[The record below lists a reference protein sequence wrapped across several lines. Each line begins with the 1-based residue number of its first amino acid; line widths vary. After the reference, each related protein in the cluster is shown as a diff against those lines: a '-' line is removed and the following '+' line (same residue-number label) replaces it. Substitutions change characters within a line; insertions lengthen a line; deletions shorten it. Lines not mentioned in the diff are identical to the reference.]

1 MASQEFTTVDCTKNM
16 SSSGKSM
23 QDETVIFLNLDKLV
37 HISSSRLFMLEQ
49 NISAYLANLLQLKPN
64 QVNAAIK
71 LLDEGNTIP
80 FIARYRKEATGEM
93 KDEQLRDLAD
103 KLTYTRNLIK
113 RQNEIKNSIE
123 EQGKMTPELSFAIDN
138 VEKLQ
143 ELEDIYLPYK
153 QKKRTRAMIAKEK
166 GLEPLANI
174 ILAQQINTE
183 KLKEIAKDY
192 LNEEISSID
201 EAISGALDIIAEII
215 SDNADIRAKLRKHLW
230 QIATLNITRNA
241 EKDSEEAFLM
251 YDNYTEP
258 IRQLPSHRI
267 LAINRGEN
275 KDILKVKLVSD
286 VEKDIH
292 IISKF
297 IIKAN
302 STLTDIILT
311 AITDAYKRLIFPALE
326 REIRNLLTENAEK
339 QAIHVFGSNLKQLL
353 LQAPLA
359 GHTVM
364 GLDPGYR
371 TGCKLAI
378 VDATGQVLD
387 HGVLYITMSEEK
399 KSASAT
405 KVLHYIQKY
414 NVDLISIGNGT
425 ASYETE
431 EFVANLIHE
440 NHLNIHYLITNEAGA
455 SVYSASKLAIEELP
469 DYDVTIRG
477 AISIARRIQD
487 PLAELVKI
495 EPKAIGVG
503 QYQHDVNQKEL
514 ANTLDAV
521 IESAV
526 NHVGVELNTAS
537 AALLKHIAG
546 INATIA
552 KNIIKYR
559 EENGVFSSRKELL
572 KVSRLGPAA
581 FTQCAGFLRI
591 SGAKSPLDNTPVHP
605 ESYSLAEKILAEL
618 GFSLKDLADKNQLEI
633 LKAKVKLVQIEQ
645 LAQKLNAGIPTV
657 KDILD
662 ALVKPGRDPREDL
675 PAPLT
680 RQNIIKLEDIK
691 VGTIMRGTVRN
702 ITDFGVFVDI
712 GIKTAG
718 LIHISELSTKRIK
731 HPLDVVS
738 VGDNLDVLVIS
749 VDAKRNRIG
758 LSLKQVAKEKAHVI
772 A

>member
-1 MASQEFTTVDCTKNM
+1 
-16 SSSGKSM
+16 
-23 QDETVIFLNLDKLV
+23 
-37 HISSSRLFMLEQ
+37 MLEQ
-49 NISAYLANLLQLKPN
+49 NITAYLANLLKLKTS
-64 QVNAAIK
+64 QINAAVK
-71 LLDEGNTIP
+71 LIDEGNTIP
-80 FIARYRKEATGEM
+80 FIARYRKEATGNM
-93 KDEQLRDLAD
+93 KDEQLRDLND
-103 KLTYTRNLIK
+103 KLIYVRNLIK

-123 EQGKMTPELSFAIDN
+123 EQGKMTPELSLAIDK

-166 GLEPLANI
+166 GLEPLAQF
-174 ILAQQINTE
+174 ILKQEDNSE
-183 KLKEIAKDY
+183 KLENIALKY
-192 LNEEISSID
+192 LNDEVTSSD
-201 EAISGALDIIAEII
+201 EALAGASDIIAETI
-215 SDNADIRAKLRKHLW
+215 SDSADIRAKLRQHLW
-230 QIATLNITRNA
+230 QTSSLSITRDKEA
-241 EKDSEEAFLM
+241 DSDEAFLM
-251 YDNYTEP
+251 YEDYTEP
-258 IRQLPSHRI
+258 IKHLPSHRI
-267 LAINRGEN
+267 LAINRGES
-275 KDILKVKLVSD
+275 KDILKVKLISD
-286 VEKDIH
+286 IDKDIA
-292 IISKF
+292 IITKF
-297 IIKAN
+297 ILKQN
-302 STLTDIILT
+302 SPYKEFLTNAII
-311 AITDAYKRLIFPALE
+311 DAYKRLIFPALE
-326 REIRNLLTENAEK
+326 REIRNQLTETAQT
-339 QAIHVFGSNLKQLL
+339 QAIHVFASNLKQLL

-359 GHTVM
+359 GYTVM

-371 TGCKLAI
+371 TGCKMAI

-387 HGVLYITMSEEK
+387 HGVLYITMSDDAK
-399 KSASAT
+399 AKSAQ
-405 KVLHYIQKY
+405 KLLDYIQKY
-414 NVDLISIGNGT
+414 KVNLISIGNGT

-431 EFVANLIHE
+431 EFVANLINEHK
-440 NHLNIHYLITNEAGA
+440 LPVHYLITNEAGA

-469 DYDVTIRG
+469 EYDVTIRG

-521 IESAV
+521 IEAAV

-546 INATIA
+546 INATVA

-559 EENGVFSSRKELL
+559 DEHGIFASRKELL
-572 KVSRLGPAA
+572 KVSRLGPTAY
-581 FTQCAGFLRI
+581 TQCAGFLRI
-591 SGAKSPLDNTPVHP
+591 NGATCPLDNTPVHP
-605 ESYSLAEKILAEL
+605 ESYPLAEQILAEL
-618 GFSLKDLADKNQLEI
+618 GFSLEDLADKNKLDL
-633 LKAKVKLVQIEQ
+633 LKSKIKLVDIDK
-645 LAQKLNAGIPTV
+645 LATKLNAGVFTV

-662 ALVKPGRDPREDL
+662 ALTKPGRDPREDL

-718 LIHISELSTKRIK
+718 LIHISELSNKHVK

-738 VGDNLDVLVIS
+738 VGDILNVLVIS

-758 LSLKQVAKEKAHVI
+758 LSLKQVTKENNNVLA
-772 A
+772 

>member
-1 MASQEFTTVDCTKNM
+1 
-16 SSSGKSM
+16 
-23 QDETVIFLNLDKLV
+23 
-37 HISSSRLFMLEQ
+37 MLEQ
-49 NISAYLANLLQLKPN
+49 NITAYLANLLKLKTS
-64 QVNAAIK
+64 QINAAIK
-71 LLDEGNTIP
+71 LIDEGNTIP
-80 FIARYRKEATGEM
+80 FIARYRKEVTGDM
-93 KDEQLRDLAD
+93 KDEQLRDLND
-103 KLTYTRNLIK
+103 KLIYVRNLIK

-123 EQGKMTPELSFAIDN
+123 EQGKMTPELSLAIDK

-166 GLEPLANI
+166 GLEPLAQF
-174 ILAQQINTE
+174 ILKQEDSSE
-183 KLKEIAKDY
+183 KLEDIALKY
-192 LNEEISSID
+192 LNDEVTSSD
-201 EAISGALDIIAEII
+201 EALAGASDIIAETI
-215 SDNADIRAKLRKHLW
+215 SDSADIRAKLRQHLW
-230 QIATLNITRNA
+230 QTSSLSITRDKEA
-241 EKDSEEAFLM
+241 DSDEAFLM
-251 YDNYTEP
+251 YEDYTEP
-258 IRQLPSHRI
+258 IKHLPSHRI
-267 LAINRGEN
+267 LAINRGES
-275 KDILKVKLVSD
+275 KDILKVKLISD
-286 VEKDIH
+286 IDKDIA
-292 IISKF
+292 IITKF
-297 IIKAN
+297 ILKQN
-302 STLTDIILT
+302 SPYKEFLTNAII
-311 AITDAYKRLIFPALE
+311 DAYKRLIFPALE
-326 REIRNLLTENAEK
+326 REIRNQLTETAQT
-339 QAIHVFGSNLKQLL
+339 QAIHVFASNLKQLL

-359 GHTVM
+359 GYTVM

-371 TGCKLAI
+371 TGCKMAI

-387 HGVLYITMSEEK
+387 HGVLYITMSDDAK
-399 KSASAT
+399 AKSAQ
-405 KVLHYIQKY
+405 KLLDYIQKY
-414 NVDLISIGNGT
+414 QVNLISIGNGT

-431 EFVANLIHE
+431 EFVANLINEHK
-440 NHLNIHYLITNEAGA
+440 LPVHYLITNEAGA
-455 SVYSASKLAIEELP
+455 SVYSASKLAVEELP
-469 DYDVTIRG
+469 EYDVTIRG

-521 IESAV
+521 IEAAV

-546 INATIA
+546 INATVA

-559 EENGVFSSRKELL
+559 DEHGIFASRKELL
-572 KVSRLGPAA
+572 KVSRLGPTAY
-581 FTQCAGFLRI
+581 TQCAGFLRI
-591 SGAKSPLDNTPVHP
+591 NGATCPLDNTPVHP
-605 ESYSLAEKILAEL
+605 ESYPLAEQILAEL
-618 GFSLKDLADKNQLEI
+618 GFSLEDLADKNKDKNKLDL
-633 LKAKVKLVQIEQ
+633 LKAKIKLVDIDK
-645 LAQKLNAGIPTV
+645 LATKLNAGVFTV

-662 ALVKPGRDPREDL
+662 ALTKPGRDPREDL

-718 LIHISELSTKRIK
+718 LIHISELSNKHVK

-738 VGDNLDVLVIS
+738 VGDILNVLVIS

-758 LSLKQVAKEKAHVI
+758 LSLKQVTKENNNVLA
-772 A
+772 

>member
-1 MASQEFTTVDCTKNM
+1 
-16 SSSGKSM
+16 
-23 QDETVIFLNLDKLV
+23 
-37 HISSSRLFMLEQ
+37 MLEQ
-49 NISAYLANLLQLKPN
+49 NISAYLANLLQLKPS

-174 ILAQQINTE
+174 ILTQKINAE
-183 KLKEIAKDY
+183 KLNEIAKDY
-192 LNEEISSID
+192 LNEEIPSID

-286 VEKDIH
+286 VEKDLH

-311 AITDAYKRLIFPALE
+311 AINDAYKRLIFPALE

-440 NHLNIHYLITNEAGA
+440 NHLNVHYLITNEAGA

-633 LKAKVKLVQIEQ
+633 LKAKVKLIQIES
-645 LAQKLNAGIPTV
+645 LAQKLDAGIPTV

>member
-1 MASQEFTTVDCTKNM
+1 
-16 SSSGKSM
+16 
-23 QDETVIFLNLDKLV
+23 
-37 HISSSRLFMLEQ
+37 MLEQ
-49 NISAYLANLLQLKPN
+49 NITAYLANLLKLKTS
-64 QVNAAIK
+64 QINAAIK
-71 LLDEGNTIP
+71 LIDEGNTIP
-80 FIARYRKEATGEM
+80 FIARYRKEATGDM
-93 KDEQLRDLAD
+93 KDEQLRDLND
-103 KLTYTRNLIK
+103 KLIYVRNLIK

-123 EQGKMTPELSFAIDN
+123 EQGKMTPELSLAIDK

-166 GLEPLANI
+166 GLEPLAQF
-174 ILAQQINTE
+174 ILKQEDSSE
-183 KLKEIAKDY
+183 KLEDIALKY
-192 LNEEISSID
+192 LNDEVTSSD
-201 EAISGALDIIAEII
+201 EALAGASDIIAETI
-215 SDNADIRAKLRKHLW
+215 SDSADIRAKLRQHLW
-230 QIATLNITRNA
+230 QTSSLSITRDKEA
-241 EKDSEEAFLM
+241 DSDEAFLM
-251 YDNYTEP
+251 YEDYTEP
-258 IRQLPSHRI
+258 IKHLPSHRI
-267 LAINRGEN
+267 LAINRGES
-275 KDILKVKLVSD
+275 KDILKVKLISD
-286 VEKDIH
+286 IDKDIA
-292 IISKF
+292 IITKF
-297 IIKAN
+297 ILKQN
-302 STLTDIILT
+302 SPYKEFLTNAII
-311 AITDAYKRLIFPALE
+311 DAYKRLIFPALE
-326 REIRNLLTENAEK
+326 REIRNQLTETAQT
-339 QAIHVFGSNLKQLL
+339 QAIHVFASNLKQLL

-359 GHTVM
+359 GYTVM

-371 TGCKLAI
+371 TGCKMAI

-387 HGVLYITMSEEK
+387 HGVLYITMSDDAKE
-399 KSASAT
+399 KSAQ
-405 KVLHYIQKY
+405 KILDYIQKY
-414 NVDLISIGNGT
+414 QVNLISIGNGT

-431 EFVANLIHE
+431 EFVANLINEHK
-440 NHLNIHYLITNEAGA
+440 LPVHYLITNEAGA
-455 SVYSASKLAIEELP
+455 SVYSASKLAVEELP
-469 DYDVTIRG
+469 EYDVTIRG

-521 IESAV
+521 IEAAV

-546 INATIA
+546 INATVA

-559 EENGVFSSRKELL
+559 DEHGIFASRKELL
-572 KVSRLGPAA
+572 KVSRLGPTAY
-581 FTQCAGFLRI
+581 TQCAGFLRI
-591 SGAKSPLDNTPVHP
+591 NGATCPLDNTPVHP
-605 ESYSLAEKILAEL
+605 ESYPLAEQILAEL
-618 GFSLKDLADKNQLEI
+618 GFSLEDLADKNKLDL
-633 LKAKVKLVQIEQ
+633 LKSKIKLVDIDK
-645 LAQKLNAGIPTV
+645 LATKLNAGVFTV

-662 ALVKPGRDPREDL
+662 ALTKPGRDPREDL

-718 LIHISELSTKRIK
+718 LIHISELSNKHVK

-738 VGDNLDVLVIS
+738 VGDILNVLVIS

-758 LSLKQVAKEKAHVI
+758 LSLKQVTKENNNVLA
-772 A
+772 

>member
-1 MASQEFTTVDCTKNM
+1 
-16 SSSGKSM
+16 
-23 QDETVIFLNLDKLV
+23 
-37 HISSSRLFMLEQ
+37 MLEQ
-49 NISAYLANLLQLKPN
+49 NITAYLANLLKLKTS
-64 QVNAAIK
+64 QINAAIK
-71 LLDEGNTIP
+71 LIDEGNTIP
-80 FIARYRKEATGEM
+80 FIARYRKEATGDM
-93 KDEQLRDLAD
+93 KDEQLRDLND
-103 KLTYTRNLIK
+103 KLIYVRNLIK

-123 EQGKMTPELSFAIDN
+123 EQGKMTPELSLAIDK

-166 GLEPLANI
+166 GLEPLAQF
-174 ILAQQINTE
+174 ILKQEDNSE
-183 KLKEIAKDY
+183 KLEDIALKY
-192 LNEEISSID
+192 LNDKVTSSD
-201 EAISGALDIIAEII
+201 EALAGASDIIAETI
-215 SDNADIRAKLRKHLW
+215 SDSADIRAKLRQHLW
-230 QIATLNITRNA
+230 QTSSLSITRDKEA
-241 EKDSEEAFLM
+241 DSDEAFLM
-251 YDNYTEP
+251 YEDYTEP
-258 IRQLPSHRI
+258 IKHLPSHRI

-275 KDILKVKLVSD
+275 KDILKVKLISD
-286 VEKDIH
+286 IDKDIA
-292 IISKF
+292 IITKF
-297 IIKAN
+297 ILKQN
-302 STLTDIILT
+302 SPYKEFLTNAII
-311 AITDAYKRLIFPALE
+311 DAYKRLIFPALE
-326 REIRNLLTENAEK
+326 REIRNQLTETAQT
-339 QAIHVFGSNLKQLL
+339 QAIHVFASNLKQLL

-359 GHTVM
+359 GYTVM

-371 TGCKLAI
+371 TGCKMAI

-387 HGVLYITMSEEK
+387 HGVLYITMSDDAK
-399 KSASAT
+399 AKSAQ
-405 KVLHYIQKY
+405 KLLDYIQKY
-414 NVDLISIGNGT
+414 QVNLISIGNGT

-431 EFVANLIHE
+431 EFVANLINEHK
-440 NHLNIHYLITNEAGA
+440 LPVHYLITNEAGA
-455 SVYSASKLAIEELP
+455 SVYSASKLAVEELP
-469 DYDVTIRG
+469 EYDVTIRG

-521 IESAV
+521 IEAAV

-546 INATIA
+546 INATVA

-559 EENGVFSSRKELL
+559 DEHGIFASRKELL
-572 KVSRLGPAA
+572 KVSRLGPTAY
-581 FTQCAGFLRI
+581 TQCAGFLRI
-591 SGAKSPLDNTPVHP
+591 NGATCPLDNTPVHP
-605 ESYSLAEKILAEL
+605 ESYPLAEQILAEL
-618 GFSLKDLADKNQLEI
+618 GFSLEDLVDKNKLEL
-633 LKAKVKLVQIEQ
+633 LKAKIKLVDADK
-645 LAQKLNAGIPTV
+645 LATKLNAGVFTV
-657 KDILD
+657 KDILE
-662 ALVKPGRDPREDL
+662 ALTKPGRDPREDL

-718 LIHISELSTKRIK
+718 LIHISELSNKHVK

-738 VGDNLDVLVIS
+738 VGDILNVLVIS

-758 LSLKQVAKEKAHVI
+758 LSLKQVTKENNNVLA
-772 A
+772 

>member
-1 MASQEFTTVDCTKNM
+1 
-16 SSSGKSM
+16 
-23 QDETVIFLNLDKLV
+23 
-37 HISSSRLFMLEQ
+37 MLEQ
-49 NISAYLANLLQLKPN
+49 NITAYLANLLKLKTS
-64 QVNAAIK
+64 QINAAIK
-71 LLDEGNTIP
+71 LIDEGNTIP
-80 FIARYRKEATGEM
+80 FIARYRKEATGDM
-93 KDEQLRDLAD
+93 KDEQLRDLND
-103 KLTYTRNLIK
+103 KLIYVRNLIK

-123 EQGKMTPELSFAIDN
+123 EQGKMTPELSLAIDK

-166 GLEPLANI
+166 GLEPLAQF
-174 ILAQQINTE
+174 ILKQEDSSE
-183 KLKEIAKDY
+183 KLEDIALKY
-192 LNEEISSID
+192 LNDEVTSSD
-201 EAISGALDIIAEII
+201 EALAGASDIIAETI
-215 SDNADIRAKLRKHLW
+215 SDSADIRAKLRQHLW
-230 QIATLNITRNA
+230 QTSSLSITRDKEA
-241 EKDSEEAFLM
+241 DSDEAFLM
-251 YDNYTEP
+251 YEDYTEP
-258 IRQLPSHRI
+258 IKHLPSHRI
-267 LAINRGEN
+267 LAINRGES
-275 KDILKVKLVSD
+275 KDILKVKLISD
-286 VEKDIH
+286 IDKDIA
-292 IISKF
+292 IITKF
-297 IIKAN
+297 ILKQN
-302 STLTDIILT
+302 SPYKEFLTNAII
-311 AITDAYKRLIFPALE
+311 DAYKRLIFPALE
-326 REIRNLLTENAEK
+326 REIRNQLTETAQT
-339 QAIHVFGSNLKQLL
+339 QAIHVFASNLKQLL

-359 GHTVM
+359 GYTVM

-371 TGCKLAI
+371 TGCKMAI

-387 HGVLYITMSEEK
+387 HGVLYITMSDDAK
-399 KSASAT
+399 AKSAQ
-405 KVLHYIQKY
+405 KLLDYIQKY
-414 NVDLISIGNGT
+414 KVNLISIGNGT

-431 EFVANLIHE
+431 EFVANLINEHK
-440 NHLNIHYLITNEAGA
+440 LPVHYLITNEAGA
-455 SVYSASKLAIEELP
+455 SVYSASKLAVEELP
-469 DYDVTIRG
+469 EYDVTIRG

-521 IESAV
+521 IEAAV

-546 INATIA
+546 INATVA

-559 EENGVFSSRKELL
+559 DEHGIFTSRKELL
-572 KVSRLGPAA
+572 KVSRLGPTAY
-581 FTQCAGFLRI
+581 TQCAGFLRI
-591 SGAKSPLDNTPVHP
+591 NGVTCPLDNTPVHP
-605 ESYSLAEKILAEL
+605 ESYPLAEQILAEL
-618 GFSLKDLADKNQLEI
+618 GFSLEDLTDKNKLDL
-633 LKAKVKLVQIEQ
+633 LKAKIKLVDIDK
-645 LAQKLNAGIPTV
+645 LATKLNAGVFTV

-662 ALVKPGRDPREDL
+662 ALTKPGRDPREDL

-718 LIHISELSTKRIK
+718 LIHISELSNKHVK

-738 VGDNLDVLVIS
+738 VGDILNVLVIS

-758 LSLKQVAKEKAHVI
+758 LSLKQVTKENNNVLA
-772 A
+772 

>member
-1 MASQEFTTVDCTKNM
+1 
-16 SSSGKSM
+16 
-23 QDETVIFLNLDKLV
+23 
-37 HISSSRLFMLEQ
+37 MLEQ

-174 ILAQQINTE
+174 ILTQKINAE
-183 KLKEIAKDY
+183 KLNEIAKDY
-192 LNEEISSID
+192 LNEEIPSID

-286 VEKDIH
+286 VEKDLH

-311 AITDAYKRLIFPALE
+311 AINDAYKRLIFPALE

-440 NHLNIHYLITNEAGA
+440 NHLNVHYLITNEAGA

-605 ESYSLAEKILAEL
+605 ESYALAEKILAEL

-633 LKAKVKLVQIEQ
+633 LKAKVKLIQIES
-645 LAQKLNAGIPTV
+645 LAKKLDAGIPTV

-718 LIHISELSTKRIK
+718 LIHISELSTKHIK

>member
-1 MASQEFTTVDCTKNM
+1 
-16 SSSGKSM
+16 
-23 QDETVIFLNLDKLV
+23 
-37 HISSSRLFMLEQ
+37 MLEQ
-49 NISAYLANLLQLKPN
+49 NITAYLANLLKLKTS
-64 QVNAAIK
+64 QINAAIK
-71 LLDEGNTIP
+71 LIDEGNTIP
-80 FIARYRKEATGEM
+80 FIARYRKEATGDM
-93 KDEQLRDLAD
+93 KDEQLRDLND
-103 KLTYTRNLIK
+103 KLIYVRNLIK

-123 EQGKMTPELSFAIDN
+123 EQGKMTPELSLAIDK

-166 GLEPLANI
+166 GLEPLAQF
-174 ILAQQINTE
+174 ILKQEDSSE
-183 KLKEIAKDY
+183 KLEDIALKY
-192 LNEEISSID
+192 LNDEVTSSD
-201 EAISGALDIIAEII
+201 EALAGASDIIAETI
-215 SDNADIRAKLRKHLW
+215 SDSADIRAKLRQHLW
-230 QIATLNITRNA
+230 QTSSLSITRDKEA
-241 EKDSEEAFLM
+241 DSDEAFLM
-251 YDNYTEP
+251 YEDYTEP
-258 IRQLPSHRI
+258 IKHLPSHRI
-267 LAINRGEN
+267 LAINRGES
-275 KDILKVKLVSD
+275 KDILKVKLISD
-286 VEKDIH
+286 IDKDIA
-292 IISKF
+292 IITKF
-297 IIKAN
+297 ILKQN
-302 STLTDIILT
+302 SPYKEFLTNAII
-311 AITDAYKRLIFPALE
+311 DAYKRLIFPALE
-326 REIRNLLTENAEK
+326 REIRNQLTETAQT
-339 QAIHVFGSNLKQLL
+339 QAIHVFASNLKQLL

-359 GHTVM
+359 GYTVM

-371 TGCKLAI
+371 TGCKMAI

-387 HGVLYITMSEEK
+387 HGVLYITMSDDAK
-399 KSASAT
+399 AKSAQ
-405 KVLHYIQKY
+405 KLLDYIQKY
-414 NVDLISIGNGT
+414 KVNLISIGNGT

-431 EFVANLIHE
+431 EFVANLINEHK
-440 NHLNIHYLITNEAGA
+440 LPVHYLITNEAGA
-455 SVYSASKLAIEELP
+455 SVYSASKLAVEELP
-469 DYDVTIRG
+469 EYDVTIRG

-521 IESAV
+521 IEAAV

-546 INATIA
+546 INATVA

-559 EENGVFSSRKELL
+559 DEHGIFTSRKELL
-572 KVSRLGPAA
+572 NVSRLGPTAY
-581 FTQCAGFLRI
+581 TQCAGFLRI
-591 SGAKSPLDNTPVHP
+591 NGATCPLDNTPVHP
-605 ESYSLAEKILAEL
+605 ESYPLAEQILAEL
-618 GFSLKDLADKNQLEI
+618 GFSLEDLTDKNKLDL
-633 LKAKVKLVQIEQ
+633 LKAKIKLVDIDK
-645 LAQKLNAGIPTV
+645 LATKLNAGVFTV

-662 ALVKPGRDPREDL
+662 ALTKPGRDPREDL

-718 LIHISELSTKRIK
+718 LIHISELSNKHVK

-738 VGDNLDVLVIS
+738 VGDILNVLVIS

-758 LSLKQVAKEKAHVI
+758 LSLKQVTKENNNVLA
-772 A
+772 

>member
-1 MASQEFTTVDCTKNM
+1 
-16 SSSGKSM
+16 
-23 QDETVIFLNLDKLV
+23 
-37 HISSSRLFMLEQ
+37 MLEQ
-49 NISAYLANLLQLKPN
+49 NITAYLANLLKLKTS
-64 QVNAAIK
+64 QINAAIK
-71 LLDEGNTIP
+71 LIDEGNTIP
-80 FIARYRKEATGEM
+80 FIARYRKEATGDM
-93 KDEQLRDLAD
+93 KDEQLRDLND
-103 KLTYTRNLIK
+103 KLIYVRNLIK

-123 EQGKMTPELSFAIDN
+123 EQGKMTPELSLAIDK

-166 GLEPLANI
+166 GLEPLAQF
-174 ILAQQINTE
+174 ILKQEDSSE
-183 KLKEIAKDY
+183 KLEDIALKY
-192 LNEEISSID
+192 LNDEVTSSD
-201 EAISGALDIIAEII
+201 EALAGASDIIAETI
-215 SDNADIRAKLRKHLW
+215 SDSADIRAKLRQHLW
-230 QIATLNITRNA
+230 QTSSLSITRDKEA
-241 EKDSEEAFLM
+241 DSDEAFLM
-251 YDNYTEP
+251 YEDYTEP
-258 IRQLPSHRI
+258 IKHLPSHRI
-267 LAINRGEN
+267 LAINRGES
-275 KDILKVKLVSD
+275 KDILKVKLISD
-286 VEKDIH
+286 IDKDIA
-292 IISKF
+292 IITKF
-297 IIKAN
+297 ILKQN
-302 STLTDIILT
+302 SPYKEFLTNAII
-311 AITDAYKRLIFPALE
+311 DAYKRLIFPALE
-326 REIRNLLTENAEK
+326 REIRNQLTETAQT
-339 QAIHVFGSNLKQLL
+339 QAIHVFASNLKQLL

-359 GHTVM
+359 GYTVM

-371 TGCKLAI
+371 TGCKMAI

-387 HGVLYITMSEEK
+387 HGVLYITMNDDAK
-399 KSASAT
+399 AKSAQ
-405 KVLHYIQKY
+405 KLLDYIQKY
-414 NVDLISIGNGT
+414 KVNLISIGNGT

-431 EFVANLIHE
+431 EFVANLINEHK
-440 NHLNIHYLITNEAGA
+440 LPVHYLITNEAGA
-455 SVYSASKLAIEELP
+455 SVYSASKLAVEELP
-469 DYDVTIRG
+469 EYDVTIRG

-521 IESAV
+521 IEAAV

-546 INATIA
+546 INATVA

-559 EENGVFSSRKELL
+559 DEHGIFASRKELL
-572 KVSRLGPAA
+572 KVSRLGPTAY
-581 FTQCAGFLRI
+581 TQCAGFLRI
-591 SGAKSPLDNTPVHP
+591 NGATCPLDNTPVHP
-605 ESYSLAEKILAEL
+605 ESYPLAEQILAEL
-618 GFSLKDLADKNQLEI
+618 GFSLDDLADKNKLDL
-633 LKAKVKLVQIEQ
+633 LKAKIKLVDIDK
-645 LAQKLNAGIPTV
+645 LATKLNAGVFTV

-662 ALVKPGRDPREDL
+662 ALTKPGRDPREDL

-718 LIHISELSTKRIK
+718 LIHISELSNKHVK

-738 VGDNLDVLVIS
+738 VGDILNVLVIS

-758 LSLKQVAKEKAHVI
+758 LSLKQVTKENNNVLA
-772 A
+772 

>member
-1 MASQEFTTVDCTKNM
+1 
-16 SSSGKSM
+16 
-23 QDETVIFLNLDKLV
+23 
-37 HISSSRLFMLEQ
+37 MLEQ
-49 NISAYLANLLQLKPN
+49 NITAYLANLLKLKTS
-64 QVNAAIK
+64 QINAAIK
-71 LLDEGNTIP
+71 LIDEGNTIP
-80 FIARYRKEATGEM
+80 FIARYRKEATGDM
-93 KDEQLRDLAD
+93 KDEQLRDLND
-103 KLTYTRNLIK
+103 KLIYVRNLIK

-123 EQGKMTPELSFAIDN
+123 EQGKMTPELSLAIDK

-166 GLEPLANI
+166 GLEPLAQF
-174 ILAQQINTE
+174 ILKQEDSSE
-183 KLKEIAKDY
+183 KLEDIALKY
-192 LNEEISSID
+192 LNDEVTSSD
-201 EAISGALDIIAEII
+201 EALAGASDIIAETI
-215 SDNADIRAKLRKHLW
+215 SDSADIRAKLRQHLW
-230 QIATLNITRNA
+230 QTSSLSITRDKEA
-241 EKDSEEAFLM
+241 DSDEAFLM
-251 YDNYTEP
+251 YEDYTEP
-258 IRQLPSHRI
+258 IKHLPSHRI
-267 LAINRGEN
+267 LAINRGES
-275 KDILKVKLVSD
+275 KDILKVKLISD
-286 VEKDIH
+286 IDKDIA
-292 IISKF
+292 IITKF
-297 IIKAN
+297 ILKQN
-302 STLTDIILT
+302 SPYKEFLTNAII
-311 AITDAYKRLIFPALE
+311 DAYKRLIFPALE
-326 REIRNLLTENAEK
+326 REIRNQLTETAQT
-339 QAIHVFGSNLKQLL
+339 QAIHVFASNLKQLL

-359 GHTVM
+359 GYTVM

-371 TGCKLAI
+371 TGCKMAI

-387 HGVLYITMSEEK
+387 HGVLYITMNDDAK
-399 KSASAT
+399 AKSAQ
-405 KVLHYIQKY
+405 KLLDYIQKY
-414 NVDLISIGNGT
+414 QVNLISIGNGT

-431 EFVANLIHE
+431 EFVANLINEHK
-440 NHLNIHYLITNEAGA
+440 LPVHYLITNEAGA
-455 SVYSASKLAIEELP
+455 SVYSASKLAVEELP
-469 DYDVTIRG
+469 EYDVTIRG

-521 IESAV
+521 IEAAV

-546 INATIA
+546 INATVA

-559 EENGVFSSRKELL
+559 DEHGVFASRKELL
-572 KVSRLGPAA
+572 KVSRLGPTAY
-581 FTQCAGFLRI
+581 TQCAGFLRI
-591 SGAKSPLDNTPVHP
+591 NGATCPLDNTPVHP
-605 ESYSLAEKILAEL
+605 ESYPLAEQILAEL
-618 GFSLKDLADKNQLEI
+618 GFSLEDLADKNKLDL
-633 LKAKVKLVQIEQ
+633 LKAKIKLVDIDK
-645 LAQKLNAGIPTV
+645 LATKLNAGVFTV

-662 ALVKPGRDPREDL
+662 ALTKPGRDPREDL

-718 LIHISELSTKRIK
+718 LIHISELSNKHVK

-738 VGDNLDVLVIS
+738 VGDILNVLVIS

-758 LSLKQVAKEKAHVI
+758 LSLKQVTKENNNVLA
-772 A
+772 

>member
-1 MASQEFTTVDCTKNM
+1 
-16 SSSGKSM
+16 
-23 QDETVIFLNLDKLV
+23 
-37 HISSSRLFMLEQ
+37 MLEQ
-49 NISAYLANLLQLKPN
+49 NITAYLANLLKLKTS
-64 QVNAAIK
+64 QINAAIK
-71 LLDEGNTIP
+71 LIDEGNTIP
-80 FIARYRKEATGEM
+80 FIARYRKEATGDM
-93 KDEQLRDLAD
+93 KDEQLRDLND
-103 KLTYTRNLIK
+103 KLIYVRNLIK

-123 EQGKMTPELSFAIDN
+123 EQGKMTPELSLAIDK

-166 GLEPLANI
+166 GLEPLAQF
-174 ILAQQINTE
+174 ILKQEDSSE
-183 KLKEIAKDY
+183 KLEDIALKY
-192 LNEEISSID
+192 LNDEVTSSD
-201 EAISGALDIIAEII
+201 EALAGASDIIAETI
-215 SDNADIRAKLRKHLW
+215 SDSADIRAKLRQHLW
-230 QIATLNITRNA
+230 QTSSLSITRDKEA
-241 EKDSEEAFLM
+241 DSDEAFLM
-251 YDNYTEP
+251 YEDYTEP
-258 IRQLPSHRI
+258 IKHLPSHRI
-267 LAINRGEN
+267 LAINRGES
-275 KDILKVKLVSD
+275 KDILKVKLISD
-286 VEKDIH
+286 IDKDIA
-292 IISKF
+292 IITKF
-297 IIKAN
+297 ILKQN
-302 STLTDIILT
+302 SPYKEFLTNAII
-311 AITDAYKRLIFPALE
+311 DAYKRLIFPALE
-326 REIRNLLTENAEK
+326 REIRNQLTETAQT
-339 QAIHVFGSNLKQLL
+339 QAIHVFASNLKQLL

-359 GHTVM
+359 GYTVM

-371 TGCKLAI
+371 TGCKMAI

-387 HGVLYITMSEEK
+387 HGVLYITMSDDAK
-399 KSASAT
+399 AKSAQ
-405 KVLHYIQKY
+405 KLLDYIQKY
-414 NVDLISIGNGT
+414 KVNLISIGNGT

-431 EFVANLIHE
+431 EFVANLINEHK
-440 NHLNIHYLITNEAGA
+440 LPVHYLITNEAGA
-455 SVYSASKLAIEELP
+455 SVYSASKLAVEELP
-469 DYDVTIRG
+469 EYDVTIRG

-521 IESAV
+521 IEAAV

-546 INATIA
+546 INATVA

-559 EENGVFSSRKELL
+559 DEHGIFASRKELL
-572 KVSRLGPAA
+572 KVSRLGPTAY
-581 FTQCAGFLRI
+581 TQCAGFLRI
-591 SGAKSPLDNTPVHP
+591 NGATCPLDNTPVHP
-605 ESYSLAEKILAEL
+605 ESYPLAEQILAEL
-618 GFSLKDLADKNQLEI
+618 GFSLEDLADKNKLDL
-633 LKAKVKLVQIEQ
+633 LKAKIKLVDIDK
-645 LAQKLNAGIPTV
+645 LATKLNAGVFTV

-662 ALVKPGRDPREDL
+662 ALTKPGRDPREDL

-718 LIHISELSTKRIK
+718 LIHISELSNKHVK

-738 VGDNLDVLVIS
+738 VGDILNVLVIS

-758 LSLKQVAKEKAHVI
+758 LSLKQVTKENNNVLA
-772 A
+772 

>member
-1 MASQEFTTVDCTKNM
+1 
-16 SSSGKSM
+16 
-23 QDETVIFLNLDKLV
+23 
-37 HISSSRLFMLEQ
+37 MLEQ
-49 NISAYLANLLQLKPN
+49 NISAYLANLLQLKPS

-174 ILAQQINTE
+174 ILTQKINAE
-183 KLKEIAKDY
+183 KLNEIAKDY
-192 LNEEISSID
+192 LNEEIPSID

-286 VEKDIH
+286 VEKDLH

-440 NHLNIHYLITNEAGA
+440 NHLNVHYLITNEAGA

-633 LKAKVKLVQIEQ
+633 LKAKVKLIQIES
-645 LAQKLNAGIPTV
+645 LAQKLDAGIPTV

>member
-1 MASQEFTTVDCTKNM
+1 
-16 SSSGKSM
+16 
-23 QDETVIFLNLDKLV
+23 
-37 HISSSRLFMLEQ
+37 MLEQ
-49 NISAYLANLLQLKPN
+49 NISAYLANLLQLKPS

-174 ILAQQINTE
+174 ILSQKINAE
-183 KLKEIAKDY
+183 KLNEIAKDY
-192 LNEEISSID
+192 LNEEIPSID

-286 VEKDIH
+286 VEKDLH

-440 NHLNIHYLITNEAGA
+440 NHLNVHYLITNEAGA

-633 LKAKVKLVQIEQ
+633 LKAKVKLVQIEK

-731 HPLDVVS
+731 HP
-738 VGDNLDVLVIS
+738 
-749 VDAKRNRIG
+749 
-758 LSLKQVAKEKAHVI
+758 
-772 A
+772 